1 MKPGLAVAA
10 IWLLLAGAGV
20 AETLRI
26 ATFNVENYGPANRM
40 TAAGYRKDYPKP
52 EAAKRALRTILRE
65 IAADVVVL
73 QEMGPRPYLDELRRD
88 LRSEGLDYAYAEH
101 LAAEDDARH
110 VAVLS
115 RVPLRMT
122 VRHADLTF
130 KYFGETV
137 PVRRGLLEVT
147 VAAPGGE
154 VTLWALHLKSRFT
167 ERSDDPGAA
176 KFRGGEATAIRNRVL
191 ERFPRPEAARFII
204 LGDFNDGKNSTPL
217 RYMQKRG
224 RLVIARLLPA
234 ADSRGETWTSVFRR
248 EETYS
253 RVDHIL
259 VSPALLPQVM
269 GGRAVIH
276 DSPSVMQASDH
287 RPVYIMLKT
296 SADSLVP

>member
-1 MKPGLAVAA
+1 MNRALAVGC
-10 IWLLLAGAGV
+10 IWLLLAGAGA

-26 ATFNVENYGPANRM
+26 ATFNIENYGPANRM

-73 QEMGPRPYLDELRRD
+73 QEMGPRPYLEELLRD
-88 LRSEGLDYAYAEH
+88 LRSEGLDYRFTEH
-101 LAAEDDARH
+101 LAAEDGARH
-110 VAVLS
+110 VALLS
-115 RVPLRMT
+115 RVPLRT
-122 VRHADLTF
+122 AVRHTDLTF
-130 KYFGETV
+130 KYFGTPV

-167 ERSDDPGAA
+167 ERPDDPGAA

-191 ERFPRPEAARFII
+191 ERFPRPDAARFII
-204 LGDFNDGKNSTPL
+204 LGDFNDGKNSAPL

-224 RLVIARLLPA
+224 QRVIARLLPA
-234 ADSRGETWTSVFRR
+234 ADSRGESWTSVFRR

-259 VSPALLPQVM
+259 VSPALLPQVA

-287 RPVYIMLKT
+287 RPVYITLTGPAGK
-296 SADSLVP
+296 